1 MSHFNPALLLRYVAI
16 GSFNTAFGYG
26 IYCLMLAMGL
36 NFAAASLV
44 SLIFGIILSFVTLG
58 RYVFLTQ
65 LEGRFAKF
73 LLVWAV
79 LYLFNIAI
87 IAAIM
92 RFNADAYLA
101 GLIAAIPTLGAAF
114 LLQRFYVFND
124 TGSST

>member
-1 MSHFNPALLLRYVAI
+1 MNRLSPALLLRYIAI
-16 GSFNTAFGYG
+16 GSLNTAFGYG
-26 IYCLMLAMGL
+26 VYCLMLALGL

-44 SLIFGIILSFVTLG
+44 SLVFGIILSFATLG
-58 RYVFLTQ
+58 RYVFLSQ
-65 LEGRFAKF
+65 LEGRFARF

-79 LYLFNIAI
+79 LYIFNIAA

-92 RFNADAYLA
+92 RLGADAYIA
-101 GLIAAIPTLGAAF
+101 GLIAAIPTLGTAF